1 MRDNDRA
8 RDYDDDFDGGSPRVD
23 WAEYYHAVRERLWI
37 VILLVVL
44 AGIGAGIYMSRQP
57 QRFQARTVL
66 VFEVPQTRALEKV
79 EGAVDT
85 ETATPDVIN
94 TMIDLLASY
103 PFAQRVAER
112 LKLNEDPRFLGSSA
126 RSAGLPMGVDEA
138 AGVLVNEVAIAARP
152 KTNLVD
158 ILVTHR
164 NTPMAIEIANGYADE
179 YLRYGLDRRA
189 SANKAAN
196 QYLLDEAERLRRQMR
211 VSEEAMQSFRERER
225 AASPEKQQQTSETKL
240 SELSASI
247 GDVQNKLFQLDNDLK
262 AAGAAAP
269 GDVETLLSLPSIA
282 AEPKVAAVNQALA
295 EEQRQFALLQQTYRA
310 RHPLYIAAETQ
321 IATLTKNRN
330 QILQDSVNLLRGE
343 RDRLQAQSDE
353 LKKAQ
358 QDQQGNL
365 LSVTGKSVEYND
377 LKRALETNTAMYNA
391 ILSRLTVI
399 DVTKGMTDLPVQ
411 VHERALG
418 AVPVG
423 VNPVK
428 IYVAA
433 LAFGLAAGLG
443 IVIGLHMLDH
453 SIKTIDQAE
462 SLSGVPVLSAIPKK
476 AKNALRTLDVVTD
489 RQGIVAEAFRSLR
502 TSLALGT
509 SADHRRTFLFT
520 SALPSEG
527 KTFSS
532 CNFAATLGQQG
543 FKTLIIDADLRKP
556 MVSRVFFGSRRKPGL
571 NEVLTK
577 QVLLSEAI
585 ISTELENVSVLTT
598 GGDAVNPSELL
609 SAQSWND
616 ILREAALTYDRIV
629 IDSAPVLAVSDSL
642 LLAPHVDV
650 TCLVIRSFKTPTKT
664 VARALKALAEIKC
677 TPVGTVINFMP
688 TGTGSYYYY
697 SGKYYGSY
705 GEKNVYGT

>member
-1 MRDNDRA
+1 
-8 RDYDDDFDGGSPRVD
+8 
-23 WAEYYHAVRERLWI
+23 
-37 VILLVVL
+37 
-44 AGIGAGIYMSRQP
+44 
-57 QRFQARTVL
+57 
-66 VFEVPQTRALEKV
+66 
-79 EGAVDT
+79 
-85 ETATPDVIN
+85 
-94 TMIDLLASY
+94 
-103 PFAQRVAER
+103 
-112 LKLNEDPRFLGSSA
+112 
-126 RSAGLPMGVDEA
+126 
-138 AGVLVNEVAIAARP
+138 
-152 KTNLVD
+152 
-158 ILVTHR
+158 
-164 NTPMAIEIANGYADE
+164 
-179 YLRYGLDRRA
+179 
-189 SANKAAN
+189 
-196 QYLLDEAERLRRQMR
+196 
-211 VSEEAMQSFRERER
+211 
-225 AASPEKQQQTSETKL
+225 
-240 SELSASI
+240 
-247 GDVQNKLFQLDNDLK
+247 
-262 AAGAAAP
+262 
-269 GDVETLLSLPSIA
+269 
-282 AEPKVAAVNQALA
+282 
-295 EEQRQFALLQQTYRA
+295 
-310 RHPLYIAAETQ
+310 
-321 IATLTKNRN
+321 
-330 QILQDSVNLLRGE
+330 
-343 RDRLQAQSDE
+343 
-353 LKKAQ
+353 
-358 QDQQGNL
+358 
-365 LSVTGKSVEYND
+365 
-377 LKRALETNTAMYNA
+377 MYNA

-423 VNPVK
+423 VSPVK

-462 SLSGVPVLSAIPKK
+462 SLTGIPVLSAIPKK
-476 AKNALRTLDVVTD
+476 AKNAARSLDVVTD
-489 RQGIVAEAFRSLR
+489 RQGIVAESFRSLR

-527 KTFSS
+527 KTFCS

-543 FKTLIIDADLRKP
+543 FRTLIIDADLRKP

-577 QVLLSEAI
+577 QVPLSEAI

-609 SAQSWND
+609 AAQRWND
-616 ILREAALTYDRIV
+616 VLKEALLTYDRIV

-664 VARALKALAEIKC
+664 VARALKALTDIQS